1 MSITL
6 SACVAPTSLLPNDVA
21 PADANNTST
30 AQTGAAALLFSV
42 PSARSREMVCG
53 GGSAGRYFEFTEST
67 NPAAVASDLAAAAKT
82 QRGSASEFSVYAVR
96 DDRIGQPVDGAFI
109 NGARVSGYGM
119 KGGASLPIAKLV
131 ATVMASGALQR
142 GGTLVLGNIGQS
154 TLTPGLLSGLA
165 QKHGITIAIESRGD
179 GIDLHQPN
187 GTVTSDPSR
196 VIGEL
201 HLRGGCGP
209 GLQKPRS

>member
-6 SACVAPTSLLPNDVA
+6 SASVAPSGLQPNTGA
-21 PADANNTST
+21 PADAKNTSS
-30 AQTGAAALLFSV
+30 APAGAAVPHAAR
-42 PSARSREMVCG
+42 PSARSLELAC

-82 QRGSASEFSVYAVR
+82 QGGPAREFSVYAVR
-96 DDRIGQPVDGAFI
+96 DDRIGQPADGAFI

-119 KGGASLPIAKLV
+119 KGGASLPLDKLV

-142 GGTLVLGNIGQS
+142 GGTLVLGNIDQS
-154 TLTPGLLSGLA
+154 KLTPGLLSGLA

-179 GIDLHQPN
+179 GIDLYPPN
-187 GTVTSDPSR
+187 GKVTSDPSR

-201 HLRGGCGP
+201 HMRGGCGP
-209 GLQKPRS
+209 GLQKPES

>member
-1 MSITL
+1 M
-6 SACVAPTSLLPNDVA
+6 AC
-21 PADANNTST
+21 
-30 AQTGAAALLFSV
+30 
-42 PSARSREMVCG
+42 

-142 GGTLVLGNIGQS
+142 GGTLVLGNISQS